1 MDKHKEI
8 VSGSGRRFLMSL
20 RRHLIKGCN
29 NKHTQQNA
37 MLAWKA
43 YTEEIDRASS
53 KPFTTSTFCCWTLKD
68 REEDRLHQRRGGQNS
83 DGCIH
88 TVTHPTCFDHQNFAK
103 NGRNRCRKFGGGIP
117 LHTHLRPSASL
128 CVSLLLSL
136 SHQTARH
143 RRDSNDNNDN
153 SKPGVQG
160 TTSVTERHTLIG
172 KWKEEA
178 LATRNS
184 QAHT

>member
-29 NKHTQQNA
+29 NKHTEQNA
-37 MLAWKA
+37 MLAWKV

-53 KPFTTSTFCCWTLKD
+53 KPFTTSTSCCWTLKD

-88 TVTHPTCFDHQNFAK
+88 TDTHPTCFDHQNFAK
-103 NGRNRCRKFGGGIP
+103 NGRNRCRNFGSGIP

-128 CVSLLLSL
+128 FFSLSL
-136 SHQTARH
+136 TRPHDTGATATTTTITPSLECRGQLPLL
-143 RRDSNDNNDN
+143 RDTHSSENE
-153 SKPGVQG
+153 KK
-160 TTSVTERHTLIG
+160 RL
-172 KWKEEA
+172 
-178 LATRNS
+178 
-184 QAHT
+184 